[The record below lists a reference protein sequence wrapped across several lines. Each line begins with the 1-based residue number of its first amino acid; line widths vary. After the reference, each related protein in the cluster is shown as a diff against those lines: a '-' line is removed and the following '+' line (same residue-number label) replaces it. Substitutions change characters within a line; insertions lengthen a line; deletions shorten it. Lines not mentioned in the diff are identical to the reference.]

1 MKTGDHVSTGFV
13 ILDIKLET
21 WRLFGRIWI
30 QSDFAYLPR
39 QKQFSLADKEK
50 ELDLNETFVIS
61 VVTYSIKMIKCLLK

>member
-50 ELDLNETFVIS
+50 ELYLNETFVIS
-61 VVTYSIKMIKCLLK
+61 VVTHSIKMIKYLLK

>member
-21 WRLFGRIWI
+21 WRLSERIWI

-50 ELDLNETFVIS
+50 ELYLNETFVIS